1 MARTDLEPTAE
12 LDPTG
17 SDGPEIDDRIGNQ
30 LLDAAS
36 RVFAREGY
44 EGTKILDIVREAR
57 LSTGAIYSRFRSKND
72 LLRAAVIRST
82 AALGHAGEGARR
94 LGDVLSGSSALRRG
108 ALSDS
113 EAVRLEAYVTAR
125 REPEVAQ
132 ALADAHER
140 WHEAMLPL
148 VESARADGSLRP
160 DADPEAVLFLFR
172 TLYLGVLLHRGSGLP
187 GPDADAWETLLRT
200 INESLATKPPRDAL
214 KHREKERSVRSR

>member
-1 MARTDLEPTAE
+1 MDGLNEVDDADGVD
-12 LDPTG
+12 DP
-17 SDGPEIDDRIGNQ
+17 IGDQ

-36 RVFAREGY
+36 SVFAREGY
-44 EGTKILDIVREAR
+44 EGTKLLDIVRQAG
-57 LSTGAIYSRFRSKND
+57 LSTGAIYSRFRSKNE

-94 LGDVLSGSSALRRG
+94 LADVLSGSSALRRG

-113 EAVRLEAYVTAR
+113 EAVRIEAYVTAR

-132 ALADAHER
+132 ALAEAHDR
-140 WHEAMLPL
+140 WHEAMLPM

-172 TLYLGVLLHRGSGLP
+172 TLHLGVLLHRGSGLP
-187 GPDADAWETLLRT
+187 GPDPDAWESLLHT
-200 INESLATKPPRDAL
+200 INDSLATRPPRDAL
-214 KHREKERSVRSR
+214 KAR